1 MIELAIWAGT
11 MAAAWWVLRWATER
25 SRVRSGLQPNK
36 HGDRPSQAGNG
47 DRALECSKHAR
58 RRPSQAGINGPEP
71 SLSKPVDGPRR
82 AIPYA
87 SPPATR
93 PLEYFYGADSVT
105 TVAPKWGIRGHDA

>member
-1 MIELAIWAGT
+1 MIEQLAIWAGT
-11 MAAAWWVLRWATER
+11 MAAAWFVLRWWTWRCYLAAGIMDNNLATAR
-25 SRVRSGLQPNK
+25 PSRRPAFQPNK
-36 HGDRPSQAGNG
+36 PGDQ
-47 DRALECSKHAR
+47 L
-58 RRPSQAGINGPEP
+58 SQAGINGPEP

-105 TVAPKWGIRGHDA
+105 TAAPCG